1 MTDYPSLPYQLSVRK
16 QSRKLPCD
24 FIERLV
30 CWNIRCKW
38 VIEKSICQQSWIN
51 LPMLSGRSREA
62 LWKWLY
68 IAYRGIC
75 WLDPFILWFIFKT
88 KISAFFLFPYT
99 LELEQSICN
108 TFSFFHSAWLRSLCS
123 SLSQMWARL
132 YGLGRATREL
142 HSECLTDTGFLCAA
156 QSDKTIPTTN
166 SR

>member
-1 MTDYPSLPYQLSVRK
+1 MTDYPSLPYLLSVRK

-24 FIERLV
+24 FIGRLV

-51 LPMLSGRSREA
+51 LPMLSGRSTVEMT
-62 LWKWLY
+62 LY
-68 IAYRGIC
+68 CVQGHLLAWAVYFVVYRQNQDKC
-75 WLDPFILWFIFKT
+75 VFYPLHM
-88 KISAFFLFPYT
+88 

-123 SLSQMWARL
+123 PLSQMWARL